1 MSAYGDVTR
10 ISTRSGITYADL
22 GLADDDA
29 LASLVADLNEQ
40 ASETI
45 DLYCGR
51 DFGLHE
57 AVTEKHDGNG
67 REKIRLD
74 GFPVVSVTSVTLGGA
89 ALTEDTDYAILD
101 DTGILERIDYG
112 VWTTGKRNLTVVYT
126 YGYNAAP
133 GAIVGIVEDM
143 VAGALTHAARNR
155 TAKGASSMSMDGFSV
170 AYSELSRLMVLA
182 PEQMQTLDR
191 YRPIGG
197 A

>member
-10 ISTRSGITYADL
+10 TLTRSGITYADL
-22 GLADDDA
+22 GLADEAA

-67 REKIRLD
+67 RERIRLD
-74 GFPVVSVTSVTLGGA
+74 GYPIISVTSVTLGGT

-101 DTGILERIDYG
+101 DAGILERIDYG
-112 VWTTGKRNLTVVYT
+112 TWTEGKRNLVVVYT
-126 YGYNAAP
+126 YGYSAAP

-170 AYSELSRLMVLA
+170 AYTELSRLMVLA
-182 PEQMQTLDR
+182 PEQMQILDR
-191 YRPIGG
+191 YRVAGG

>member
-10 ISTRSGITYADL
+10 TLTRSGITYADL
-22 GLADDDA
+22 GLADEAA

-67 REKIRLD
+67 RERIRLR
-74 GFPVVSVTSVTLGGA
+74 GWPVVSVASVAVGGGS
-89 ALTEDTDYAILD
+89 LTEDLEYEVDAA
-101 DTGILERIDYG
+101 GILERVDG
-112 VWTTGKRNLTVVYT
+112 ATWPVGRRNVSVTYS
-126 YGYNAAP
+126 YGYATPP
-133 GAIVGIVEDM
+133 GAIAGVVEDL

-155 TAKGASSMSMDGFSV
+155 AVKGASSMSMDGYSV

-182 PEQMQTLDR
+182 PEQMQVLDR
-191 YRPIGG
+191 YRVIGG